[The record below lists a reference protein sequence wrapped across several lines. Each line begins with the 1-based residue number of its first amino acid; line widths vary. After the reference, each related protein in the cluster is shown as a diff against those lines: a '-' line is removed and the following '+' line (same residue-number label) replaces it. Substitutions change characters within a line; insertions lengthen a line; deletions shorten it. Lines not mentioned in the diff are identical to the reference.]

1 MGKIFSEIMAS
12 NSPNIMETINSHR
25 EKVHM
30 INIKNESHR
39 GVE

>member
-1 MGKIFSEIMAS
+1 
-12 NSPNIMETINSHR
+12 METINSHR

-39 GVE
+39 GVEWL